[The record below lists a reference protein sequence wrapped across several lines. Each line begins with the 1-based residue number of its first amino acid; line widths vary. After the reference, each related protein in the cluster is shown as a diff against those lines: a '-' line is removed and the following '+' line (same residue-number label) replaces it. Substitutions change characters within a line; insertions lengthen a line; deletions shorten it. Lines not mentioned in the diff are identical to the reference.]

1 LSSNLDLARI
11 SMMGISQL
19 MGTFSKKK
27 LSLHPYRRYLVAFKS
42 ELNGSNVREF
52 K

>member
-1 LSSNLDLARI
+1 MMEISDL
-11 SMMGISQL
+11 G
-19 MGTFSKKK
+19 GP
-27 LSLHPYRRYLVAFKS
+27 SLRKNSPSTPTGDIPVAFKS